1 MSLQIV
7 IRGIWEE
14 RKTKPFSV
22 AAAAAAWATNAAA
35 AAAAGK
41 NVKFCL
47 HAKTPSFERGE
58 RKAGA
63 C

>member
-22 AAAAAAWATNAAA
+22 AAAAASATNAAA